1 MKNTDNIL
9 AAKYQG
15 VVITE
20 AVAAEGYSS
29 NNLQKLTT
37 LFYQR
42 LASTSYGEVADII
55 RELIQVIM
63 MIAQDKAEADMYYDS
78 VINGIGKMAIA
89 NNRMDVIQRI
99 GDTAKIMKA
108 GLGRNRPG
116 LN

>member
-29 NNLQKLTT
+29 NNLQKLIT

-55 RELIQVIM
+55 RELIDVIM
-63 MIAQDKAEADMYYDS
+63 MISQDDAEADSNYDMI
-78 VINGIGKMAIA
+78 INGIGKLSIA

-99 GDTAKIMKA
+99 KDTAKIMKA
-108 GLGRNRPG
+108 GLGRNKPG